1 MSKRILVVFC
11 LFLYSLPSFSRT
23 VVISDI
29 DDTLKKSNS
38 VGKPMEQAYHFLRKI
53 PYFEMRDLFNEM
65 KAEAR
70 KKNDGIRFYYVSAAY
85 NITFNAQA
93 WISKHHFPA
102 GESFLKTSETKAP
115 TYEFKYKTVK
125 ALIEKEMTK
134 LTAGEPLKVYMF
146 GDNAQVDHVV
156 YSDIKRDMK
165 LDAEIYIR
173 DVRTEATYFDSTLP
187 VKKHPGVQYYF
198 SEVELF
204 SLPTMSFVSND
215 LRLRTMNSYKKRELI
230 PEYTL
235 KTLERRLEDVYGD
248 EERAEDD
255 AEKYWSDYY
264 SRF

>member
-1 MSKRILVVFC
+1 MSRRLLMVLC
-11 LFLYSLPSFSRT
+11 LFLYSLPSFSRI

-38 VGKPMEQAYHFLRKI
+38 VGKPFEQAYHFLRKI

-65 KAEAR
+65 KADAR
-70 KKNDGIRFYYVSAAY
+70 KKNEGIRYYYVSAAY
-85 NITFNAQA
+85 NLTFNAQS

-115 TYEFKYKTVK
+115 TYEFKYKTIK
-125 ALIEKEMTK
+125 AVLEKEKKK
-134 LTAGEPLKVYMF
+134 LAQGEPLKVYLF
-146 GDNAQVDHVV
+146 GDNAQVDHLV
-156 YSDIKRDMK
+156 YSDLKRDML

-173 DVRTEATYFDSTLP
+173 DVRTEATFFDSTLP
-187 VKKHPGVQYYF
+187 VKQHPGVQYFF

-204 SLPTMSFVSND
+204 ALPSMSFVSDN
-215 LRLRTMNSYKKRELI
+215 LRLRTLESYKKRELI

-235 KTLERRLEDVYGD
+235 KTFERRLEDLYGD
-248 EERAEDD
+248 EDRAEDD
-255 AEKYWSDYY
+255 AAKYWSDYY